1 MHDDVMTFAPDLS
14 TNLAHGDAAYTAFLE
29 SVDAYATREG
39 IDAPEDPD
47 ARVAVPDPPCVI
59 ESIRHLNLRDEGIT
73 TVIWATGYTLDFG
86 WIDTP
91 IFNERGTPN
100 HRRGVT
106 DVQGL
111 YFLGLQ
117 WLSRM
122 ESALVYGVGRD
133 AAYIADHIDTRD
145 GR

>member
-1 MHDDVMTFAPDLS
+1 M
-14 TNLAHGDAAYTAFLE
+14 
-29 SVDAYATREG
+29 AT
-39 IDAPEDPD
+39 
-47 ARVAVPDPPCVI
+47 PDPPCVI
-59 ESIRHLNLRDEGIT
+59 EPIRNLNPRDEGIT

-86 WIDTP
+86 WIGLP
-91 IFNERGTPN
+91 VFNERGVPI

-122 ESALVYGVGRD
+122 ESGLVYGVGRD
-133 AAYIADHIDTRD
+133 AAYIADRIDTRD
-145 GR
+145 